1 MTDTGP
7 HPTQP
12 SGPSRTEPRE
22 RPSIGALIGSITDL
36 SARLVRAEI
45 AAFKSEMKTKLTMS
59 GAGIGLFV
67 AAGVLALYGL
77 GILLWAAVTAIALA
91 LPLWLAALIV
101 GLALFALAAV
111 MGIVGK
117 KLLAKGT
124 PPAPTQTIASVKE
137 DIAAFKEGL
146 K

>member
-7 HPTQP
+7 QP
-12 SGPSRTEPRE
+12 SQTSGPTGTDPRE

-36 SARLVRAEI
+36 SSRLVRAEI

-59 GAGIGLFV
+59 GAGVGLFV

-77 GILLWAAVTAIALA
+77 GFLFWAAVSAIALA
-91 LPLWLAALIV
+91 LPLWLATLIV
-101 GLALFALAAV
+101 AVGILALAAV
-111 MGIVGK
+111 LGLVGK
-117 KLLAKGT
+117 KLLAKGS
-124 PPAPTQTIASVKE
+124 PAAPTQTIASVKE
-137 DIAAFKEGL
+137 DIATFKEGL